1 MYFIS
6 LTFWWKQILYF
17 LFHHIS
23 LMTLLSLCRFR
34 KKQLWCHITAETH
47 ECISKY
53 IPAIYRHIIHLWA
66 FLLFILL
73 CVYLSKYIN
82 TWLEITRYITE
93 YFYTVVLLLSVRL
106 QLFMLQRVEI
116 WSYKSWKYTEEWWI
130 RSNQTELNISCS
142 NWLKHDVKEKPRLSF
157 KSIIINMMKVY
168 LRLCRWAGSSEGR
181 KHS

>member
-6 LTFWWKQILYF
+6 FTFWWKQILYF

-34 KKQLWCHITAETH
+34 KKQLWCHIKAETH

-82 TWLEITRYITE
+82 KWLEITRYITE

-106 QLFMLQRVEI
+106 QLFMLQRVDHENI
-116 WSYKSWKYTEEWWI
+116 QK
-130 RSNQTELNISCS
+130 SNQVQS
-142 NWLKHDVKEKPRLSF
+142 NWAQHQLLKLTQTWREIKTTIKL
-157 KSIIINMMKVY
+157 
-168 LRLCRWAGSSEGR
+168 
-181 KHS
+181 

>member
-106 QLFMLQRVEI
+106 QLFMLQRVDHENI
-116 WSYKSWKYTEEWWI
+116 QK
-130 RSNQTELNISCS
+130 SNQVQS
-142 NWLKHDVKEKPRLSF
+142 NWAQHQLLKLTQTWREIKTTIKL
-157 KSIIINMMKVY
+157 
-168 LRLCRWAGSSEGR
+168 
-181 KHS
+181 